1 MASISST
8 DSIGNTSLRGYG
20 GMASGIDRDA
30 IIEKMTLGTTTKIN
44 NQQSKITQLQWKQE
58 AYRNISDQIIDFGDK
73 YTSFSSTDSLIDPN
87 FFAKSIISVH
97 GRDEAT
103 RFVTATGSSDLI
115 SNISIKGVKQL
126 ATSTVRQSDA
136 HISADGIKTNLDDL
150 NADWRSSKLKG
161 SQLIFEKKG
170 EGLNG
175 ATEVIRLTL
184 PDGYEENGKTKEID
198 YTTTDLKELAR
209 QLNKAL
215 ESAEIKIGEETANK
229 IFEFKVDA
237 DGKQLSLGFKDG
249 AKVPQGYKVYGTAM
263 TALGY
268 DAANSGKAIE
278 LSELDKALRTGDFE
292 QTGIHHTSALDAMT
306 GAKLTF
312 NYDGSQKE
320 IELITAEEAAA
331 LKAGGAGG
339 LTEDQSKKLAELQT
353 QYSLTPEEAKELVEI
368 WDNPQQENMDR
379 FGELMDKSGI
389 SGVVDAGGDVS
400 AAIADVKQ
408 YVELTEI
415 SQKSQSQLEQ
425 VASNIQKRLD
435 RAFGTDMVKA
445 EITSDGKLSFTTANK
460 ESSVSVV
467 SNDYALL
474 NNLGITYGESS
485 KVNLN
490 GKLEQAALL
499 GEGGLTNDFIKDGT
513 EDTLDLRIN
522 DVAIE
527 GLTKNSSINDI
538 ISKINAT
545 SAAGVKATYV
555 SATGQFMLVSTETGA
570 GRDITLNSALAQK
583 LFGATKDD
591 GNGGKVYDEKAGV
604 SKGQDA
610 IISVSYGNGVDV
622 DIKRASNTFNLEGL
636 DVTVTGTF
644 GGAYEKNED
653 GTDKLDADGKKIWK
667 EDASQTVTFSA
678 KADVDAIVERVK
690 GFFEDFNKIATDVN
704 NEITTRPDSSYGPLT
719 DEQKKEMDDTSIE
732 NWEKKAKQG
741 MLYGDSAMRDLSTDV
756 QSVFLKLMNSMGKDG
771 YEKLKQMGIT
781 YSDDYGDGG
790 TISFDE
796 SKFRTAVEKDSEAVG
811 NLFTGGG
818 GVSKGLVAIMDET
831 FTPYATRYASKN
843 GGGKGSY
850 GRLIE
855 IAGSEKKPTSLLN
868 NQIYNEIQNMQDQIT
883 RLREQLKTE
892 QDRYISQFTT
902 MESLLNQMNTQS
914 SYLSQLTG

>member
-20 GMASGIDRDA
+20 GMASGIDRDS

-87 FFAKSIISVH
+87 FFAKNIISVH

-136 HISADGIKTNLDDL
+136 HVNEKGIETSVDDL
-150 NADWRSSKLKG
+150 TEDWRSSKLKG
-161 SQLIFEKKG
+161 SQLVFEQETAGADGKKDI
-170 EGLNG
+170 
-175 ATEVIRLTL
+175 VKLTL
-184 PDGYEENGKTKEID
+184 PDGYTDSDGKTHEID
-198 YTTTDLKELAR
+198 YTNKNLDELAED
-209 QLNKAL
+209 LNKAL
-215 ESAEIKIGEETANK
+215 ESADIKIGNNVAK
-229 IFEFKVDA
+229 DMLKFEAK
-237 DGKQLSLGFKDG
+237 DGKLNLTFVDG
-249 AKVPQGYKVYGTAM
+249 KEPTGYKVYGTAM
-263 TALGY
+263 DALGY
-268 DAANSGKAIE
+268 SAVNSGSAIKADNAT
-278 LSELDKALRTGDFE
+278 LSAEDAKKKTFE
-292 QTGIHHTSALDAMT
+292 ETGIDHKSALQGMT

-320 IELITAEEAAA
+320 IELVTQDEYNALMEITGTDDEETQK
-331 LKAGGAGG
+331 LRKEKIIEN
-339 LTEDQSKKLAELQT
+339 LQS
-353 QYSLTPEEAKELVEI
+353 
-368 WDNPQQENMDR
+368 
-379 FGELMDKSGI
+379 
-389 SGVVDAGGDVS
+389 
-400 AAIADVKQ
+400 
-408 YVELTEI
+408 
-415 SQKSQSQLEQ
+415 
-425 VASNIQKRLD
+425 RLN
-435 RAFGTDMVKA
+435 RAFGNNMVKA
-445 EITSDGKLSFTTANK
+445 GFDADTGKLSFTTENK
-460 ESSVSVV
+460 ESTISIV
-467 SNDYALL
+467 SNDYGLL
-474 NNLGITYGESS
+474 NNLDISYGESN
-485 KVNLN
+485 KVNLS
-490 GKLEQAALL
+490 GKLDQAALL
-499 GEGGLTNDFIKDGT
+499 KDGIT
-513 EDTLDLRIN
+513 ADYLKEGSEDALDLQIN
-522 DVAIE
+522 GVSID

-538 ISKINAT
+538 VTKINNT

-570 GRDITLNSALAQK
+570 GRDITLDSALSK
-583 LFGATKDD
+583 ELFGGIKRDKDGNALKDD
-591 GNGGKVYDEKAGV
+591 KGNDIDNINMGK
-604 SKGQDA
+604 DA

-644 GGAYEKNED
+644 GGEYEKNAD
-653 GTDKLDADGKKIWK
+653 GTDKLDENGDKVWK
-667 EDASQTVTFSA
+667 EDSSQTVTFTA

-690 GFFEDFNKIATDVN
+690 GFFEDFNKLATDVN

-719 DEQKKEMDDTSIE
+719 DAQKAEMDETSIE

-741 MLYGDSAMRDLSTDV
+741 MLYGDSAMRDLSTDI
-756 QSVFLKLMNSMGKDG
+756 QGVFLKLMNSLGRDG
-771 YEKLKQMGIT
+771 FEKLKEMGIT

-796 SKFRTAVEKDSEAVG
+796 GKFRTAVEKDSEAVG

-818 GVSKGLVAIMDET
+818 GVSKGLVGIMDET

-843 GGGKGSY
+843 GNGGKGSY

-855 IAGSEKKPTSLLN
+855 IAGSEKKPTTLLN
-868 NQIYNEIQNMQDQIT
+868 NQIYSEIKDIKDLIT
-883 RLREQLKTE
+883 RLQEQLKTE